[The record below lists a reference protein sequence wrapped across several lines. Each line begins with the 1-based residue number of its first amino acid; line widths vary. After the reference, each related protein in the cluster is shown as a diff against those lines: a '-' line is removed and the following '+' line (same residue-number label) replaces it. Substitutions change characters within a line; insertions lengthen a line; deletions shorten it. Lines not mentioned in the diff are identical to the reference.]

1 MQDERQIEAYRRMS
15 PAERWEIWF
24 ELSELGMALWEANL
38 SREEI
43 DRRWEI
49 WRREH
54 AAANE
59 NMLRAFR
66 EAR

>member
-1 MQDERQIEAYRRMS
+1 MQDERQIEAYRRMTL
-15 PAERWEIWF
+15 AERWDIWF
-24 ELSELGMALWEANL
+24 ELAELGWSLWEANL
-38 SREEI
+38 TREEI

-54 AAANE
+54 PASNE
-59 NMLRAFR
+59 NLLRGLR